1 MTSAALLSARPRLRP
16 EICLGP
22 PLVAGQAVVHHLKD
36 PRTGWYFRVGP
47 REYFVISRLDGER
60 TIADIGD
67 EYTREFGKRLQ
78 DAHWQQI
85 LGLLGGRRLL
95 AGTEDPQ
102 VLAELAESARHGGRG
117 GQNLL
122 LYRRPLVNPD
132 RLLGW
137 LEPRLRF
144 AFSPWFVVPAAAAI
158 VAMLADMAVRWHAV
172 YSDTRHGWSNGWVLG
187 ASIAIVWVSLAI
199 HETAHGLACK
209 HFGGAA
215 NEIGIIWRFP
225 ILAPY
230 CRADD
235 VVLFWPRRH
244 RVCTAFAGI
253 FAGLVAALPFAAI
266 WLIAPPGGP
275 LRFLAAAVMLFGA
288 AAALLNLLPFL
299 QLDGY
304 FMLNHALGM
313 SNLRQ
318 ESYRFIGRLAAGVF
332 RRQNAVAGYRRW
344 VRIAYLI
351 YGGGSL
357 LYGAVLVVRV
367 GATWYRPLSRAVGA
381 TGALIA
387 LPVIAALFAAAA
399 VLSMRRARR
408 KQAALPS
415 AVARAGAGAG
425 PGRQELRTNGGS
437 PS

>member
-1 MTSAALLSARPRLRP
+1 MTASALLSARPRLRP
-16 EICLGP
+16 EIRLGP
-22 PLVAGQAVVHHLKD
+22 PLVAGKAVVHHLKD
-36 PRTGWYFRVGP
+36 PRTGWYFRVGV
-47 REYFVISRLDGER
+47 REFFVISRLDGER
-60 TIADIGD
+60 TVADIGA
-67 EYTREFGKRLQ
+67 EYTHEFGKRLH
-78 DAHWQQI
+78 DEHWQRI
-85 LGLLGGRRLL
+85 FGMLGGRRLL
-95 AGTEDPQ
+95 AGMDDPQ
-102 VLAELAESARHGGRG
+102 VLAELAEAARRGGRG

-144 AFSPWFVVPAAAAI
+144 AFSPWFVIPAAAAI
-158 VAMLADMAVRWHAV
+158 LAMLAELALRWPAV
-172 YSDTRHGWSNGWVLG
+172 YSDTRHGWGNGWILG
-187 ASIAIVWVSLAI
+187 VSIAIVWAGLAV

-209 HFGGAA
+209 HFGGSA
-215 NEIGIIWRFP
+215 NEIGVIWRFP

-253 FAGLVAALPFAAI
+253 FAGLVTALPFAAL
-266 WLIAPPGGP
+266 WLIAPPGSAP
-275 LRFLAAAVMLFGA
+275 RFLAAAVTLFSA

-318 ESYRFIGRLAAGVF
+318 ESYRFIGRLATGVF
-332 RRQNAVAGYRRW
+332 RRRNPAGGYRRW
-344 VRIAYLI
+344 VRLTYLL

-357 LYGAVLVVRV
+357 LYGAVLAVRV
-367 GATWYRPLSRAVGA
+367 SVTWYRPLSHGVGA
-381 TGALIA
+381 TGAA
-387 LPVIAALFAAAA
+387 VTLPAVAALFAAAA

-408 KQAALPS
+408 KQAALPT
-415 AVARAGAGAG
+415 AVAASGS
-425 PGRQELRTNGGS
+425 GRPELQANGGGAS
-437 PS
+437 